1 MLLSLDAT
9 EAVVDEAVREGLNL
23 VVCHHPLLFRGVKRL
38 VGATAVERIVARAL
52 QHGIGIYAA
61 HTNMD
66 AAPGGVNFRLAERLG
81 LRQTRVLVPGAVPGV
96 GLGCVGELAE
106 EVPTEQFLDHLTRTL
121 GLPCLRHSAI
131 ATDSVRRVAVC
142 GGSGSEFIEAAGAAG
157 AQLYLT
163 ADLKYHDF
171 QRAEGR
177 LTLVDGGHFETE
189 RQILDVFYELIS
201 KKSLILP
208 FIGRPYP
215 PMRWVTGSDNA
226 ARNRKSFK
234 EIHNHMATKTKSAAA
249 VEELSTEE
257 KIGVLYA
264 LQQIDSKRDSINHI
278 KGELPYEVQDLEDVI
293 SGLETRIAGYAA
305 QAEELTREVKTKKE
319 EIEQAKGLIKKYE
332 AQQDDV
338 RNNREFDSLSKEI
351 EYQKLEI
358 ELAEKRIKEFNAE
371 VKNKKNRSRRPK
383 SCSKTGR
390 STWRRNEPN
399 WPESKPI
406 RPRSWKTCKNRPM
419 RHGGRS
425 TSDCCRPT
433 TESERTSGM
442 GWPW

>member
-1 MLLSLDAT
+1 MKPTLSEVIEPIEEAAPKGWQEEWDNTGWQVAPGDPEQMGCSGVLLSLDAT

-81 LRQTRVLVPGAVPGV
+81 LRQTRVLVPGAVPGM

-201 KKSLILP
+201 KKIPNFAIHRAVVPSNAVGYR
-208 FIGRPYP
+208 IG
-215 PMRWVTGSDNA
+215 
-226 ARNRKSFK
+226 
-234 EIHNHMATKTKSAAA
+234 
-249 VEELSTEE
+249 
-257 KIGVLYA
+257 
-264 LQQIDSKRDSINHI
+264 
-278 KGELPYEVQDLEDVI
+278 
-293 SGLETRIAGYAA
+293 
-305 QAEELTREVKTKKE
+305 
-319 EIEQAKGLIKKYE
+319 
-332 AQQDDV
+332 
-338 RNNREFDSLSKEI
+338 
-351 EYQKLEI
+351 
-358 ELAEKRIKEFNAE
+358 
-371 VKNKKNRSRRPK
+371 
-383 SCSKTGR
+383 
-390 STWRRNEPN
+390 
-399 WPESKPI
+399 
-406 RPRSWKTCKNRPM
+406 
-419 RHGGRS
+419 
-425 TSDCCRPT
+425 
-433 TESERTSGM
+433 
-442 GWPW
+442 